1 MIVVS
6 SREKQAHQRRR
17 RWPRHWNVA
26 VGKMLL
32 LMKTL
37 FTAYPFKRLHHTLM
51 LAFLLLSLL
60 PLILVALFFLNAHS
74 QDLQEQSTAHLLSVR
89 DGKQQQINDY
99 FEAKEAEVLGFVAS
113 ELAYASGGHFYGLV
127 NAFQRLRPN
136 IDAARDY
143 AQRRY
148 YLGSG
153 EGVKTPVHKDDPNY
167 SATERYRLLHKR
179 YHRAYQALLARADF
193 DDLLLVDKQGNV
205 TYSVKKLDNFGTNL
219 LSGPHRNA
227 RLGHTFAALKQQTQ
241 QTKGKLDPTPK
252 VIISDFSAE
261 DTDAP
266 VAWLGAPIIQQGY
279 LHSYAIFRLPNHAL
293 TRLMAPRETNAIE
306 THLVG
311 DDGKTRAHSTSNSQ
325 LVNNTPAIEKA
336 LAGETGVT
344 RYQTQSGQTML
355 AAYTPIHAHGLKWGL
370 VAEVPTQVAY
380 ARIHQLQQLFIV
392 AMLLAILAVVIA
404 SHYMS
409 NFITRPL
416 LQLTWAAE
424 KVSAGDLDTQIH
436 HTRRRDEIGRLA
448 VSFARMRHAIREK
461 LALIRQQNQAL
472 EANITTIRAQNE
484 ELHVANK
491 LKDEFLATTSHEL
504 RTPLHGMIGIAE
516 ALIDGANGPVSRD
529 HQYQLSIIV
538 NSGQRLAKLVDD
550 LLDYHKMRYGQ
561 LDLEQGPV
569 NLNAITQLVLSLA
582 KHLKKE
588 KPLDIIN
595 QLSDTPIWV
604 HADPQRLEQVMYN
617 LLGNAIKFTDAGKIV
632 ISADTLDDR
641 VRIQVVDTGKGIPAE
656 QLSTVFEPLAQAV
669 SSHYHY
675 QHGAGLGLSI
685 SRQLVELM
693 GGQLYVSS
701 QPQVGTTF
709 SFTLPSVN
717 EPPVLTTE
725 LSAVSTQ
732 HIHQDDTR
740 ETLAHSSSDVV
751 SQSQHNHN
759 GLHILVV
766 DDEPTNQQVLTSFL
780 NIEGYQV
787 STASDGRTAIDHIA
801 TTKPDLILLDV
812 LMPGMSG
819 FEVCEQL
826 RARYDH
832 AALPIIMLTA
842 LNQPDDRIYG
852 FEVGA
857 NDYLCKPFDKRE
869 LAARIATHLAASQA
883 EQRRQEN
890 QRLEQALEQSARQ
903 QASLLETQ
911 SWLISQ
917 LSLAPEAMLGMRKD
931 GQVRFVNQAAASL
944 FEREQDEVKRMH
956 GQALVRAPEQANQ
969 MERYQGPLTIYIE
982 GRPRDVD
989 GMLLRFPAESDIDSL
1004 YVINTDAPVSQSR
1017 IQSLESA
1024 IEALSGYALGGDSRQ
1039 LETLK
1044 AMGGE
1049 FEAIA
1054 EKAQHQQQDKANAR
1068 RQLIVDAMVASLHY
1082 WEEATGKS
1090 KFDFAEQSGL
1100 WRVYLDRSSL
1110 QTRTL
1115 DKYLLIETLPKTPR
1129 WRTVLSSIR
1138 FILDHC
1144 DKRSTTRTQLESYYQ
1159 QLRQLLLED

>member
-1 MIVVS
+1 
-6 SREKQAHQRRR
+6 
-17 RWPRHWNVA
+17 
-26 VGKMLL
+26 
-32 LMKTL
+32 MKTL

-153 EGVKTPVHKDDPNY
+153 ERVKTPMHKDDPNY

-311 DDGKTRAHSTSNSQ
+311 DDGKTRAHLTSKSQ

-344 RYQTQSGQTML
+344 RYQTQSGQTVL

-516 ALIDGANGPVSRD
+516 ALIDGANGPISRD

-641 VRIQVVDTGKGIPAE
+641 VRIQVIDTGKGIPAE

-709 SFTLPSVN
+709 SFTLPSID

-725 LSAVSTQ
+725 LTAVSAQ
-732 HIHQDDTR
+732 HVHQDDTR

-780 NIEGYQV
+780 NIEGYQA

-956 GQALVRAPEQANQ
+956 GQALVKAPEQANQ
-969 MERYQGPLTIYIE
+969 MERYQGPLIIYIE